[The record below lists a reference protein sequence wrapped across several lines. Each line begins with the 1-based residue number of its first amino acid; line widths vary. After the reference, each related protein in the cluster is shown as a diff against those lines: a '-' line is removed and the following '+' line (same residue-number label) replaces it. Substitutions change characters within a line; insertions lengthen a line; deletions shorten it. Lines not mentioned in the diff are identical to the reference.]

1 MHLAALHN
9 RCEIVEILCNH
20 IKRIEHSGD
29 CSLTRGETIVSPQC
43 SCPTIY
49 PRLNDEDACGDT
61 ALHIAIVENHPRIVS
76 TLLRFSKSIADTPM
90 NHHGTMTKVLL
101 EKPQHWHRPLHGA
114 IRDLKLVKAL
124 VDGGAT
130 VDLPDAEGLT
140 PLMTAIHGKDEE
152 AVGYLLEHG
161 ADFHISCSKHKEKT
175 VLQEAVNLCSAA
187 ILYRL
192 DTKDPRND
200 LSTNRGRAILYE
212 AQRRG
217 EWDIVQNLIR
227 HCRARDCIGKVLDGE
242 KTIGF
247 ALEFSTVPVVEFLL
261 TNGANPN
268 CQLYYQ
274 EDQDLWALPIH
285 VVASAE
291 SYSIQAAQ
299 CLLQR
304 GASLLSKNGRKK
316 LPCELAMYYSSSP
329 ETVGWFLRAT
339 IAAIRKQ
346 TKTIHIADAMTGFL
360 VESTTRAC
368 KQGSVEIL
376 QIALKLGK
384 QEIDDF
390 LKMGHLLHIAMRWGR
405 VQVTKYLLEAG
416 CDPTETDLK
425 GRMPTQVPFSA
436 AEGDYNMLSNSQE
449 DYQECL
455 KLVQEAI
462 DLSRTINTTTESTT
476 NQMQLVPT
484 TTHPIPSQHV
494 GLVLT
499 KPPKPSPRQL
509 VSTTTD
515 SPTSRRHRGTVEAP
529 PKPNLRQH
537 SKQTVALTQ
546 EFAPRRSRRF
556 LGISMN

>member
-1 MHLAALHN
+1 MHLAALHD
-9 RCEIVEILCNH
+9 RCEIVELFCNH
-20 IKRIEHSGD
+20 IKRIEHSED
-29 CSLTRGETIVSPQC
+29 CSLTGSETNDPSPQC

-49 PRLNDEDACGDT
+49 PRLNDEDACGET
-61 ALHIAIVENHPRIVS
+61 ALHIAIVENRPRIVS

-101 EKPQHWHRPLHGA
+101 EKPQHWHCPLHGA

-140 PLMTAIHGKDEE
+140 PLVAAIHGKDEE

-161 ADFHISCSKHKEKT
+161 ADFLISCSKHKETT
-175 VLQEAVNLCSAA
+175 VLQEAANVFSAV
-187 ILYRL
+187 ILDRL

-200 LSTNRGRAILYE
+200 LSTNRGRAILHE
-212 AQRRG
+212 AQSWG

-227 HCRARDCIGKVLDGE
+227 HCRAKDCIGKVLDGE
-242 KTIGF
+242 KTIIQ
-247 ALEFSTVPVVEFLL
+247 ALYRSTVPVVEVLL

-268 CQLYYQ
+268 CQLHYQ
-274 EDQDLWALPIH
+274 EDHWTYPIH
-285 VVASAE
+285 VAVE
-291 SYSIQAAQ
+291 LNNMEAAQ
-299 CLLQR
+299 CLLTH
-304 GASLLSKNGRKK
+304 GASLLSKSHMNE
-316 LPCELAMYYSSSP
+316 LPCEIAMYFAGP

-339 IAAIRKQ
+339 IAEIRKQ
-346 TKTIHIADAMTGFL
+346 TKTIHIANTMTRFL
-360 VESTTRAC
+360 VESTTSAC
-368 KQGSVEIL
+368 ELGSVEIL
-376 QIALKLGK
+376 QIVLKLGK
-384 QEIDDF
+384 QEIDDL
-390 LKMGHLLHIAMRWGR
+390 LKMGHLLHMAMRWGR
-405 VQVTKYLLEAG
+405 VQITKYLLEAG
-416 CDPTETDLK
+416 CDPTITDLK
-425 GRMPTQVPFSA
+425 GRTPTQIPFSA
-436 AEGDYNMLSNSQE
+436 SKGDSNMLSNSQE

-462 DLSRTINTTTESTT
+462 DPRRTTNMTTESTT
-476 NQMQLVPT
+476 NQMQVVPT

-499 KPPKPSPRQL
+499 TPPKPSPRQL
-509 VSTTTD
+509 VSPTTD
-515 SPTSRRHRGTVEAP
+515 SPTSRRHRRTVEAP

-537 SKQTVALTQ
+537 SRQTVTLAQ